1 MFNTGTKLEVLCF
14 VVIKLL
20 APKMEETPAKW
31 RVKMVRSTDASAC
44 ARFPAKGLTV
54 QPDSAPAS
62 TTEDA
67 SRSRK
72 DSGRSQKLILFIC
85 GNAILGIFINIK
97 MQMPVYCCC

>member
-1 MFNTGTKLEVLCF
+1 MLII

-31 RVKMVRSTDASAC
+31 SVKMVRSTEASAC
-44 ARFPAKGLTV
+44 ARSLAKGLTV
-54 QPDSAPAS
+54 QPDPAPAS

-67 SRSRK
+67 SRSRN
-72 DSGRSQKLILFIC
+72 DGGISQRLILFIW
-85 GNAILGIFINIK
+85 GNAISGIFINIK